1 MGQIVESQ
9 ARGAIAQAPPK
20 EKNTESPGE
29 RGLAEEEA
37 EKEEQIVPLRLFGRI
52 GQFHMPRPETVV
64 VFGDK
69 LQELCFVLDEKLYD
83 FKRQ

>member
-1 MGQIVESQ
+1 M
-9 ARGAIAQAPPK
+9 
-20 EKNTESPGE
+20 
-29 RGLAEEEA
+29 
-37 EKEEQIVPLRLFGRI
+37 PLRLFGRI

>member
-29 RGLAEEEA
+29 RGPAEGE
-37 EKEEQIVPLRLFGRI
+37 
-52 GQFHMPRPETVV
+52 
-64 VFGDK
+64 
-69 LQELCFVLDEKLYD
+69 DEK
-83 FKRQ
+83 KKG